1 MGERTAGGLRN
12 EDRTGRGLER
22 RQTGPD
28 ALPIRESDEESQRAI
43 VPASSVYLACR
54 ASQFRGDSAVGLL

>member
-12 EDRTGRGLER
+12 EDRTGRGLSLVAL
-22 RQTGPD
+22 GPD
-28 ALPIRESDEESQRAI
+28 AFPIRESDEEFQRAI
-43 VPASSVYLACR
+43 VPTSSVYLACR